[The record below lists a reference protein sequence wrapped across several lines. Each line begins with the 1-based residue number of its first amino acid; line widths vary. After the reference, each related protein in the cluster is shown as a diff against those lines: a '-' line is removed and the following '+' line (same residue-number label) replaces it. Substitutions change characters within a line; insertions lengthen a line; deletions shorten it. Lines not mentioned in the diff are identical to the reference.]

1 MCWPAMVIVT
11 RRSTISNEKDCVK
24 DNAKWHEFI
33 IYAKRISNQPVLIV
47 NTQNKMEQMTLYV
60 GAVAGIFTGVS
71 MLPQLIKIIKEKKA
85 QAISFFM
92 LVVLMTGLAGWIWY
106 GILKKDLPV
115 IFTNIFSFIINVL
128 VVIFSY
134 KYKKNNKEE
143 NE

>member
-1 MCWPAMVIVT
+1 
-11 RRSTISNEKDCVK
+11 
-24 DNAKWHEFI
+24 
-33 IYAKRISNQPVLIV
+33 
-47 NTQNKMEQMTLYV
+47 MEQMTLYV